1 MRLSILLFAA
11 PAVLLLIL
19 LAAFFVSPSLWPAA
33 GPHPDFVSLDRT
45 VVGSQAT
52 LWWGYAMALA
62 LLATLAVS
70 TVIGVRRRD
79 GRTGPLVAWLVAGFL
94 VLGLIFTVLVVSY
107 ARYAGGGETRLF
119 LGLPPP
125 TAWMLYA
132 VWLFPFLIILVC
144 MFHFDRY
151 FSKDD
156 ERAFE
161 ALIRKK
167 RSEKEGGD

>member
-11 PAVLLLIL
+11 PAVLLLIV
-19 LAAFFVSPSLWPAA
+19 LAAFFVSPTLGPAA
-33 GPHPDFVSLDRT
+33 GPHPDFVSLDQT
-45 VVGSQAT
+45 AVGSQAT

-70 TVIGVRRRD
+70 TLIGVRRG
-79 GRTGPLVAWLVAGFL
+79 GRMGPLGAWLVAGFL
-94 VLGLIFTVLVVSY
+94 GLGLLFTVLVSSY
-107 ARYAGGGETRLF
+107 ARYAGGVETRLF

-125 TAWMLYA
+125 TAWMLYG
-132 VWLFPFLIILVC
+132 VWLFPLLIILAC

>member
-11 PAVLLLIL
+11 PAALLLIV
-19 LAAFFVSPSLWPAA
+19 LAAFFVSPTLGPATV
-33 GPHPDFVSLDRT
+33 PHPDYVSLDRT
-45 VVGSQAT
+45 AVGSQAT

-70 TVIGVRRRD
+70 TVIGVRRG
-79 GRTGPLVAWLVAGFL
+79 GRIGPLGRWLVAGFL
-94 VLGLIFTVLVVSY
+94 VLGLLFTVLALSY
-107 ARYAGGGETRLF
+107 ARYAGGVETRLF

-125 TAWMLYA
+125 TAWMLYG

-144 MFHFDRY
+144 MFHFDSY

-161 ALIRKK
+161 ALIREK
-167 RSEKEGGD
+167 RAEEEGGD